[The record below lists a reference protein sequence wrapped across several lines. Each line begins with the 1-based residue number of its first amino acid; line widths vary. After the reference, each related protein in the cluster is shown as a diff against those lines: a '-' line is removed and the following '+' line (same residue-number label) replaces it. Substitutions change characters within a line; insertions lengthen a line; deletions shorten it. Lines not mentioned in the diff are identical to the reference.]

1 MENKSGAFIVGYS
14 IQDNKMTITIGKQD
28 DKGVVQLTN
37 VLQGE
42 EALTLYHIVAVDN
55 NHE

>member
-1 MENKSGAFIVGYS
+1 MENKTGAFIVGYS
-14 IQDNKMTITIGKQD
+14 IQDNEMTITIGKQD

-42 EALTLYHIVAVDN
+42 EALTLYHIIAVDN